1 LSFKAYVLEFKDRS
15 QDQGGRILDTPSIND
30 LNICV
35 ATENGSGSASS
46 NNILFKA
53 IFKMGIPCSSKNMFP
68 SNIQGLPTWYQIRAN
83 ADGYLSRKDVID
95 VMVMFNDATAGKDI
109 YRVRDGGLIL
119 YDDSTPLAANLK
131 RDGVQYIGFPA
142 NKLVA
147 KLVPASPLRA
157 KQRNMVYVGALAYL
171 FGIDMSVIKSV
182 LEDTFGKKPA
192 VIESNMICIDAG
204 YQYCKEQNFKQNI
217 ARFEPIP
224 DGNKGKI
231 ITEGN
236 TAAALGA
243 IYGGASVICWYP
255 ITPSSSLAEA
265 MEYYLPRLRKTKDGK
280 KAYAIV
286 QAEDEIA
293 SAGMVV
299 GAGWAGARAM
309 TSTSGPGVS
318 LMNETIGLAY
328 YAEIPSV
335 FFIIQRGGPS
345 TGLPTRTQQSD
356 ISLMY
361 NASHGD
367 TRHIILIPHDMNSC
381 FDFARQSFNYADRF
395 QTPVFVA
402 MDLDLGM
409 NLWSSDPLKLN
420 QEPFDYG
427 KRLSAEQL
435 EEWTKA
441 GKKFRRYFDQD
452 GDGIPYRTVPGNP
465 HRVASYFTRGSGHDA
480 DARYSE
486 DEHDY
491 KYILDRL
498 RKKFDTARKFVP
510 KPIVE
515 RERGVKTG
523 IVCYGSSYE
532 PVREA
537 RDRLKARGLRTNH
550 MLIRALPLTS
560 EVRDFFAEHDT
571 IYFVEQN
578 RDGQMAAILKDECP
592 ELGTKIVSVL
602 IYNGLPATPLEVV
615 NQIFAAAQSA
625 KTA

>member
-1 LSFKAYVLEFKDRS
+1 
-15 QDQGGRILDTPSIND
+15 LDTPLIND

-95 VMVMFNDATAGKDI
+95 VMVMFNDATAAKDI
-109 YRVRDGGLIL
+109 YRVRDGGVIL
-119 YDDSTPLAANLK
+119 YDDSNSLPANLK
-131 RDGVQYIGFPA
+131 RDGVQYFGFPA

-171 FGIDMSVIKSV
+171 FGIDMSVIKAV

-204 YQYCKEQNFKQNI
+204 YQYCKEQGYKQNI
-217 ARFEPIP
+217 ARLEPIP
-224 DGNKGKI
+224 NGNKGKI

-265 MEYYLPRLRKTKDGK
+265 MEYYLPRLRKPINDK

-293 SAGMVV
+293 SVGMIV

-309 TSTSGPGVS
+309 TSTSGPGLS
-318 LMNETIGLAY
+318 LMNESIGLAY
-328 YAEIPSV
+328 YAEIPCV
-335 FFIIQRGGPS
+335 LFIIQRGGPS
-345 TGLPTRTQQSD
+345 TGLPTRTQQAD

-361 NASHGD
+361 GASHGD

-381 FDFARQSFNYADRF
+381 FDLARQSFNYADRF
-395 QTPVFVA
+395 QTPVFIA

-409 NLWSSDPLKLN
+409 NFWSSDPLKLN
-420 QEPFDYG
+420 QEPFDWG
-427 KRLSAEQL
+427 KRLDAKQL

-452 GDGIPYRTVPGNP
+452 GDGIPYRTVPGNEN
-465 HRVASYFTRGSGHDA
+465 RMASYFTRGSGHDA
-480 DARYSE
+480 DAKYSE

-491 KYILDRL
+491 KDILDRL
-498 RKKFDTARKFVP
+498 RKKFETARRFVP

-523 IVCYGSSYE
+523 IICYGSSYE

-537 RDRLKARGLRTNH
+537 RDRLKAQGLKTNH

-560 EVRDFFAEHDT
+560 EVFEFLAEHDT
-571 IYFVEQN
+571 IYLVEQN
-578 RDGQMAAILKDECP
+578 RDGQMAAIIKDEHP
-592 ELGTKIVSVL
+592 EFGTKIISVL

-615 NQIFAAAQSA
+615 NQIFAAAKSA

>member
-1 LSFKAYVLEFKDRS
+1 M
-15 QDQGGRILDTPSIND
+15 DTPLIND

-83 ADGYLSRKDVID
+83 GDGYLSRKDVID
-95 VMVMFNDATAGKDI
+95 VMVMFNDATAAKDI

-131 RDGVQYIGFPA
+131 RDGAQYIGFPA
-142 NKLVA
+142 NKLIA
-147 KLVPASPLRA
+147 KLVPASPLRV

-171 FGIDMSVIKSV
+171 FGIDMAVIKSV

-217 ARFEPIP
+217 ARLEPIP

-265 MEYYLPRLRKTKDGK
+265 MEYYLPRLRKQVDGK
-280 KAYAIV
+280 KTYAIV

-293 SAGMVV
+293 SAGMIA

-328 YAEIPSV
+328 YAEIPCV

-345 TGLPTRTQQSD
+345 TGLPTRTQQAD

-361 NASHGD
+361 GASHGD

-395 QTPVFVA
+395 QTPVFIA

-409 NLWSSDPLKLN
+409 NLWSSEPLKLN
-420 QEPFDYG
+420 EEPYDLG

-452 GDGIPYRTVPGNP
+452 GDGIPYRTVPGNQ
-465 HRVASYFTRGSGHDA
+465 HRLASYFTRGSGHDG
-480 DARYSE
+480 DAKYSE

-498 RKKFDTARKFVP
+498 RKKHDTARKFVP
-510 KPIVE
+510 KPIIE

-523 IVCYGSSYE
+523 IICYGSSNE

-560 EVRDFFAEHDT
+560 EVRDFLAEHDT

-578 RDGQMAAILKDECP
+578 RDGQMAAIMKDEWP
-592 ELGTKIVSVL
+592 EFGTKIVSVL

>member
-1 LSFKAYVLEFKDRS
+1 LE
-15 QDQGGRILDTPSIND
+15 TPSIND

-68 SNIQGLPTWYQIRAN
+68 SNIQGLPTWYQIRAS
-83 ADGYLSRKDVID
+83 ADGYLSRKDDID
-95 VMVMFNDATAGKDI
+95 VMVMFNDATAAKDI
-109 YRVRDGGLIL
+109 YRVREGGLIL
-119 YDDSTPLAANLK
+119 YDDSNPLPAQLK
-131 RDGVQYIGFPA
+131 REGVQYVGFPA

-157 KQRNMVYVGALAYL
+157 KQKNMFYVGALAYL
-171 FGIDMSVIKSV
+171 FGIDMEVIKVV

-192 VIESNMICIDAG
+192 VIESNLICIDAG
-204 YQYCKEQNFKQNI
+204 YQYMKEKGFSQNI
-217 ARFEPIP
+217 ARLEVIP
-224 DGNKGKI
+224 NGNKGKI

-236 TAAALGA
+236 TVAALGA

-265 MEYYLPRLRKTKDGK
+265 MEFYLPKLRKPKDGK
-280 KAYAIV
+280 KTYAIV

-293 SAGMVV
+293 SAGMIA
-299 GAGWAGARAM
+299 GAGWSGARAM
-309 TSTSGPGVS
+309 TSTSGPGLS

-328 YAEIPSV
+328 FAEIPCV
-335 FFIIQRGGPS
+335 FFIVQRGGPS
-345 TGLPTRTQQSD
+345 TGLPTRTQQAD

-361 NASHGD
+361 GASHGD
-367 TRHIILIPHDMNSC
+367 TRHMILIPHDMNSC

-409 NLWSSDPLKLN
+409 NLWPSEPLKL
-420 QEPFDYG
+420 QPEPFDYG

-435 EEWTKA
+435 DEWSKA

-465 HRVASYFTRGSGHDA
+465 NRMASYFTRGSGHDA

-486 DEHDY
+486 DETDY

-498 RKKFDTARKFVP
+498 RKKFETARKLVP

-515 RERGVKTG
+515 KERGVKTG
-523 IVCYGSSYE
+523 IICYGSSYE

-537 RDRLKARGLRTNH
+537 RDRLKAAGLKTNH

-560 EVRDFFAEHDT
+560 EVRDFLVEHDT
-571 IYFVEQN
+571 IYLIEQN
-578 RDGQMAAILKDECP
+578 RDGQMAAIIKDENP
-592 ELGTKIVSVL
+592 DLGSKLTSILV
-602 IYNGLPATPLEVV
+602 YNGLPMAAGEVV
-615 NQIFAAAQSA
+615 KQIFDAAQLA
-625 KTA
+625 QPKTA

>member
-1 LSFKAYVLEFKDRS
+1 M
-15 QDQGGRILDTPSIND
+15 DTPLIND

-68 SNIQGLPTWYQIRAN
+68 SNIQGLPTWYQIRAC

-95 VMVMFNDATAGKDI
+95 VMVMFNEATAAKDI
-109 YRVRDGGLIL
+109 YRVRDGGVIL
-119 YDDSTPLAANLK
+119 YDDSTPLGASSK

-142 NKLVA
+142 NKLVS

-171 FGIDMSVIKSV
+171 FGIDMAVIKAV

-192 VIESNMICIDAG
+192 VIESNLICIDAG
-204 YQYCKEQNFKQNI
+204 YQYCKDQNYKQNI
-217 ARFEPIP
+217 ARLEPIP

-265 MEYYLPRLRKTKDGK
+265 MEYYLPRLRKPKDGK
-280 KAYAIV
+280 KPYAIV

-293 SAGMVV
+293 SVGMVV

-318 LMNETIGLAY
+318 LMNESIGLAY

-345 TGLPTRTQQSD
+345 TGLPTRTQQAD

-361 NASHGD
+361 GASHGD

-381 FDFARQSFNYADRF
+381 FDLARQSFDYADRF

-409 NLWSSDPLKLN
+409 NMWSSEPLKLN
-420 QEPFDYG
+420 QDVYDYG
-427 KRLSAEQL
+427 KRLSAQNL

-452 GDGIPYRTVPGNP
+452 GDGIPYRTVPGNE
-465 HRVASYFTRGSGHDA
+465 HRMASYFTRGSGHDA

-498 RKKFDTARKFVP
+498 RKKFETARKFVP
-510 KPIVE
+510 KPIIE
-515 RERGVKTG
+515 KERGVKTG
-523 IVCYGSSYE
+523 IMCYGSSFE

-560 EVRDFFAEHDT
+560 EVRDFLAEHDT

-578 RDGQMAAILKDECP
+578 RDGQMAAIIKDDWP
-592 ELGTKIVSVL
+592 ELGAKIVSVL

>member
-1 LSFKAYVLEFKDRS
+1 LE
-15 QDQGGRILDTPSIND
+15 TPSIND

-68 SNIQGLPTWYQIRAN
+68 SNIQGLPTWYQIRAS
-83 ADGYLSRKDVID
+83 AEGYLSRKDDID
-95 VMVMFNDATAGKDI
+95 VMVMFNDATAAKDI

-119 YDDSTPLAANLK
+119 YDDSNPLPAQLK
-131 RDGVQYIGFPA
+131 REGVQYVGFPA

-157 KQRNMVYVGALAYL
+157 KQRNMLYVGALAYL
-171 FGIDMSVIKSV
+171 FGIDMEVIKAV

-192 VIESNMICIDAG
+192 VIESNLICIDAG
-204 YQYCKEQNFKQNI
+204 YQYMKEKGFSQNI
-217 ARFEPIP
+217 ARLEVIP
-224 DGNKGKI
+224 NGNQGKI

-236 TAAALGA
+236 TVAALGA

-265 MEYYLPRLRKTKDGK
+265 MEFYLPKLRPLKEGK
-280 KAYAIV
+280 RTYAIV

-293 SAGMVV
+293 SAGMIA

-309 TSTSGPGVS
+309 TSTSGPGLS

-328 YAEIPSV
+328 YAEIPCV
-335 FFIIQRGGPS
+335 FFIVQRGGPS
-345 TGLPTRTQQSD
+345 TGLPTRTQQAD

-361 NASHGD
+361 GASHGD
-367 TRHIILIPHDMNSC
+367 TRQMILIPHDMNSC

-395 QTPVFVA
+395 QTPIFVA

-409 NLWSSDPLKLN
+409 NLWPSEPLKL
-420 QEPFDYG
+420 QPEAFDYG

-435 EEWTKA
+435 EEWSKA

-465 HRVASYFTRGSGHDA
+465 NRMASYFTRGSGHDA

-486 DEHDY
+486 DETDY

-498 RKKFDTARKFVP
+498 RKKFETARKFVP

-515 RERGVKTG
+515 KERGVKTG
-523 IVCYGSSYE
+523 IICYGSSYE

-537 RDRLKARGLRTNH
+537 RDRLKAAGLKTNH
-550 MLIRALPLTS
+550 LLIRALPLTS
-560 EVRDFFAEHDT
+560 EVRDFLVEHDT
-571 IYFVEQN
+571 IYLVEQN
-578 RDGQMAAILKDECP
+578 RDGQMAAIIKDENP
-592 ELGTKIVSVL
+592 DLGSKLTSILV
-602 IYNGLPATPLEVV
+602 YNGLPMAAGEVV
-615 NQIFAAAQSA
+615 KQIFDAAQLA
-625 KTA
+625 QPKTA

>member
-1 LSFKAYVLEFKDRS
+1 M
-15 QDQGGRILDTPSIND
+15 DTPLIND

-68 SNIQGLPTWYQIRAN
+68 SNIQGLPTWYQIRAS

-95 VMVMFNDATAGKDI
+95 VMVMFNEATAAKDI

-119 YDDSTPLAANLK
+119 FDDSTPLQANLK
-131 RDGVQYIGFPA
+131 REGVQYIGFPA
-142 NKLVA
+142 NKLVT

-171 FGIDMSVIKSV
+171 FGIDMSVIKAV

-192 VIESNMICIDAG
+192 VIESNLVCIDAG
-204 YQYCKEQNFKQNI
+204 YQYCKDQGHKQSI
-217 ARFEPIP
+217 ARLEPIP

-265 MEYYLPRLRKTKDGK
+265 MEYYLPRLRKQMEGK
-280 KAYAIV
+280 RTYAIV

-293 SAGMVV
+293 SAGMVA

-328 YAEIPSV
+328 YAEIPCV

-345 TGLPTRTQQSD
+345 TGLPTRTQQAD

-361 NASHGD
+361 GASHGD
-367 TRHIILIPHDMNSC
+367 TRHIILIPHDMSSC
-381 FDFARQSFNYADRF
+381 FDIARQSFNFADRF

-409 NLWSSDPLKLN
+409 NLWSSDPLKLT
-420 QEPFDYG
+420 QEPYDLG
-427 KRLSAEQL
+427 KRLSAQDL

-452 GDGIPYRTVPGNP
+452 GDGIPYRTVPGNE
-465 HRVASYFTRGSGHDA
+465 HRMASFFTRGSGHDA

-498 RKKFDTARKFVP
+498 RKKFETARKFVP
-510 KPIVE
+510 KPIIE

-523 IVCYGSSYE
+523 IICYGSSYE

-537 RDRLKARGLRTNH
+537 RDRLRAAGLKTNH

-560 EVRDFFAEHDT
+560 EVNDFLAEHDT
-571 IYFVEQN
+571 IYLVEQN
-578 RDGQMAAILKDECP
+578 RDGQMAAIIKDENP
-592 ELGTKIVSVL
+592 VLGAKITSIL
-602 IYNGLPATPLEVV
+602 IYNGLPVTAGEVV
-615 NQIFAAAQSA
+615 QQIFDAA
-625 KTA
+625 KTAKTA

>member
-1 LSFKAYVLEFKDRS
+1 MDIPV
-15 QDQGGRILDTPSIND
+15 ND
-30 LNICV
+30 LSICV

-46 NNILFKA
+46 NNILFKS

-68 SNIQGLPTWYQIRAN
+68 SNIQGLPTWYQIRAC

-95 VMVMFNDATAGKDI
+95 VMVMFNDATAAKDI

-119 YDDSTPLAANLK
+119 YDDSTPLPAHLK
-131 RDGVQYIGFPA
+131 REGVQYLGVPA

-157 KQRNMVYVGALAYL
+157 KQRNMIYVGALGYL
-171 FGIDMSVIKSV
+171 FGIDMEVTKAV

-192 VIESNMICIDAG
+192 VIESNLVCIDAG
-204 YQYCKEQNFKQNI
+204 YQYMKERGFKQNI
-217 ARFEPIP
+217 ARLEPIP
-224 DGNKGKI
+224 NGNKGKI
-231 ITEGN
+231 ITDGN
-236 TAAALGA
+236 TACALGA
-243 IYGGASVICWYP
+243 IYGGASVISWYP

-265 MEYYLPRLRKTKDGK
+265 LEYYLPRLRKTKGGK
-280 KAYAIV
+280 RAYAIV

-293 SAGMVV
+293 AAGMVV
-299 GAGWAGARAM
+299 GAGWAGARSM
-309 TSTSGPGVS
+309 TSTSGPGLS

-328 YAEIPSV
+328 YAEIPCV

-345 TGLPTRTQQSD
+345 TGLPTRTQQAD

-361 NASHGD
+361 TASHGD

-381 FDFARQSFNYADRF
+381 FDLSRRSFDFADRF

-409 NLWSSDPLKLN
+409 NLWSSEPLKLHK
-420 QEPFDYG
+420 EPFDYG

-435 EEWTKA
+435 DEWAKA

-452 GDGIPYRTVPGNP
+452 GDGIPYRTVPGNAHP
-465 HRVASYFTRGSGHDA
+465 MAAYFTRGSGHDA

-498 RKKFDTARKFVP
+498 RKKFETARNYVP

-515 RERGVKTG
+515 FTRGVKTG
-523 IVCYGSSYE
+523 IICYGSSYE

-537 RDRLKARGLRTNH
+537 RDRLRAAGLKTNH
-550 MLIRALPLTS
+550 LLLRALPLTV
-560 EVRDFFAEHDT
+560 EVRDFLAEHDT
-571 IYFVEQN
+571 VYLVEQN
-578 RDGQMAAILKDECP
+578 RDAQMAAIIKDEYP
-592 ELGTKIVSVL
+592 ELGAKITSILV
-602 IYNGLPATPLEVV
+602 YNGLPVTAGEVV
-615 NQIFAAAQSA
+615 RQIFEAAQSA
-625 KTA
+625 QRKTAQM

>member
-1 LSFKAYVLEFKDRS
+1 
-15 QDQGGRILDTPSIND
+15 LDTPSIND

-95 VMVMFNDATAGKDI
+95 VMVMFNEATAAKDI

-119 YDDSTPLAANLK
+119 YDDSTALAANLK

-142 NKLVA
+142 NKLVT

>member
-1 LSFKAYVLEFKDRS
+1 M
-15 QDQGGRILDTPSIND
+15 DTPLIND
-30 LNICV
+30 LSISV

-68 SNIQGLPTWYQIRAN
+68 SNIQGLPTWYQIRAS
-83 ADGYLSRKDVID
+83 AEGYLSRKDVID
-95 VMVMFNDATAGKDI
+95 VMVMFNDATASKDI

-119 YDDSTPLAANLK
+119 YDDSTPLPANLK

-171 FGIDMSVIKSV
+171 FGIDMDVIKAV
-182 LEDTFGKKPA
+182 LEDTFGRKPA
-192 VIESNMICIDAG
+192 VIESNLVCIDAG
-204 YQYCKEQNFKQNI
+204 YQYLKAKGATQNI
-217 ARFEPIP
+217 ARLQPIP

-236 TAAALGA
+236 TAAAIGA

-265 MEYYLPRLRKTKDGK
+265 MEYYLPRLRKSNDGK
-280 KAYAIV
+280 KTYAIV

-293 SAGMVV
+293 SASMVV
-299 GAGWAGARAM
+299 GAGWAGVRSM

-318 LMNETIGLAY
+318 LMNESIGLAY
-328 YAEIPSV
+328 YAEIPCV

-345 TGLPTRTQQSD
+345 TGLPTRTQQAD

-361 NASHGD
+361 GASHGD
-367 TRHIILIPHDMNSC
+367 TRHVLLIPHDINSC
-381 FDFARQSFNYADRF
+381 FDFARRSFDVADRL

-409 NLWSSDPLKLN
+409 NFWPSEPLKLN
-420 QEPFDYG
+420 QESYDRG
-427 KRLSAEQL
+427 KRLSAQDI

-465 HRVASYFTRGSGHDA
+465 HRMASFFTRGSGHDA

-498 RKKFDTARKFVP
+498 KKKFDTARKYVP
-510 KPIVE
+510 KPIIE
-515 RERGVKTG
+515 KDRNVKTG
-523 IVCYGSSYE
+523 IICYGSSFE

-537 RDRLKARGLRTNH
+537 RDRLKTQGLKTNH
-550 MLIRALPLTS
+550 MLIRALPLAS
-560 EVRDFFAEHDT
+560 EVREFIAEHDT
-571 IYFVEQN
+571 IYLVEQN
-578 RDGQMAAILKDECP
+578 RDAQMAAIIKDEMP
-592 ELGTKIVSVL
+592 ELGAKIVNILV
-602 IYNGLPATPLEVV
+602 YNGLPVTAGEVV
-615 NQIFAAAQSA
+615 KQIFDAAQSSQP
-625 KTA
+625 KTATA

>member
-1 LSFKAYVLEFKDRS
+1 
-15 QDQGGRILDTPSIND
+15 LDTPLIND

-68 SNIQGLPTWYQIRAN
+68 SNIQGLPTWYQIRASG
-83 ADGYLSRKDVID
+83 DGYLSRKDVID
-95 VMVMFNDATAGKDI
+95 VMVMFNDATAAKDI
-109 YRVRDGGLIL
+109 YRVRDGGVIL
-119 YDDSTPLAANLK
+119 YDDSNSLPANLK
-131 RDGVQYIGFPA
+131 RDGVQYFGFPA

-171 FGIDMSVIKSV
+171 FGIDMSVIKAV

-204 YQYCKEQNFKQNI
+204 YQYCKEQGYKQNI
-217 ARFEPIP
+217 ARLEPIP
-224 DGNKGKI
+224 NGNKGKI

-265 MEYYLPRLRKTKDGK
+265 MEYYLPRLRKPINDK

-293 SAGMVV
+293 SVGMIV

-309 TSTSGPGVS
+309 TSTSGPGLS
-318 LMNETIGLAY
+318 LMNESIGLAY
-328 YAEIPSV
+328 YAEIPCV
-335 FFIIQRGGPS
+335 LFIIQRGGPS
-345 TGLPTRTQQSD
+345 TGLPTRTQQAD

-361 NASHGD
+361 GASHGD

-381 FDFARQSFNYADRF
+381 FDLARQSFNYADRF

-420 QEPFDYG
+420 QEPFDWG
-427 KRLSAEQL
+427 KRLNAGQL

-452 GDGIPYRTVPGNP
+452 GDGIPYRTVPGNEN
-465 HRVASYFTRGSGHDA
+465 RMASYFTRGSGHDA
-480 DARYSE
+480 DAKYSE

-491 KYILDRL
+491 KDILDRL
-498 RKKFDTARKFVP
+498 RKKFETARKFVP

-523 IVCYGSSYE
+523 IICYGSSYE

-537 RDRLKARGLRTNH
+537 RDRLKAQGLKTNH

-560 EVRDFFAEHDT
+560 EVFEFLAEHDT
-571 IYFVEQN
+571 IYLVEQN
-578 RDGQMAAILKDECP
+578 RDGQMAAIVKDEHP
-592 ELGTKIVSVL
+592 EFGTKIVSVL

-615 NQIFAAAQSA
+615 NQIFAAAKSA

>member
-1 LSFKAYVLEFKDRS
+1 LELK
-15 QDQGGRILDTPSIND
+15 GGHILDTPLIND

-68 SNIQGLPTWYQIRAN
+68 SNIQGLPTWYQIRASG
-83 ADGYLSRKDVID
+83 DGYLSRKDVID
-95 VMVMFNDATAGKDI
+95 VMVMFNDVTAAKDI

-131 RDGVQYIGFPA
+131 RDGVQFVGFPA

-171 FGIDMSVIKSV
+171 FGIDMSVIKAV

-192 VIESNMICIDAG
+192 VIESNLICIDAG
-204 YQYCKEQNFKQNI
+204 YQYCKEQNYKQNI
-217 ARFEPIP
+217 ARLEPIP

-255 ITPSSSLAEA
+255 ITPSSSLAES
-265 MEYYLPRLRKTKDGK
+265 MEYYLPRLRKQIDGK
-280 KAYAIV
+280 KTYAIV

-293 SAGMVV
+293 SASMVV

-335 FFIIQRGGPS
+335 FFIVQRGGPS
-345 TGLPTRTQQSD
+345 TGLPTRTQQAD

-361 NASHGD
+361 GASHGD

-381 FDFARQSFNYADRF
+381 FDLARQSFNYADRF
-395 QTPVFVA
+395 QTPIFVA

-409 NLWSSDPLKLN
+409 NLWASEPLKLN
-420 QEPFDYG
+420 QEPYDLG
-427 KRLSAEQL
+427 KRLTAQDL

-452 GDGIPYRTVPGNP
+452 GDGIPYRTVPGNQN
-465 HRVASYFTRGSGHDA
+465 RMASYFTRGSGHDA

-498 RKKFDTARKFVP
+498 RKKFETARKYVP

-515 RERGVKTG
+515 KERGVKTG
-523 IVCYGSSYE
+523 IICYGSSYE

-537 RDRLKARGLRTNH
+537 RDRLKARGLKTNH
-550 MLIRALPLTS
+550 LLLRALPLTS
-560 EVRDFFAEHDT
+560 EVRDFLAEHDT
-571 IYFVEQN
+571 IYLVEQN
-578 RDGQMAAILKDECP
+578 RDAQMAAIMKDEHP
-592 ELGTKIVSVL
+592 EFGTKIVSVL

-615 NQIFAAAQSA
+615 NQIFAASQAA

>member
-1 LSFKAYVLEFKDRS
+1 LE
-15 QDQGGRILDTPSIND
+15 TPTIND
-30 LNICV
+30 LSICV

-68 SNIQGLPTWYQIRAN
+68 SNIQGLPTWYQIRAS

-95 VMVMFNDATAGKDI
+95 VMVMFNDATAAKDI

-119 YDDSTPLAANLK
+119 YDDSTPLPPQLK
-131 RDGVQYIGFPA
+131 RDGVQYLGVPA
-142 NKLVA
+142 NKLVT

-171 FGIDMSVIKSV
+171 FGIDMEVIRAV

-192 VIESNMICIDAG
+192 VIESNFVCIDAG
-204 YQYCKEQNFKQNI
+204 YQHVQEQGAKQNI
-217 ARFEPIP
+217 ARLATIAN
-224 DGNKGKI
+224 GNKGKI

-265 MEYYLPRLRKTKDGK
+265 MEHYLPRLRKPIDGK
-280 KAYAIV
+280 LSYAII

-293 SAGMVV
+293 SASMIV

-318 LMNETIGLAY
+318 LMNESIGLAY
-328 YAEIPSV
+328 FAEVPCV

-345 TGLPTRTQQSD
+345 TGLPTRTQQAD

-361 NASHGD
+361 GASHGD

-381 FDFARQSFNYADRF
+381 FDIARRSFDIADRF
-395 QTPVFVA
+395 QTPIFVA
-402 MDLDLGM
+402 LDLDLGM
-409 NLWSSDPLKLN
+409 NLWPSEPLKLQ
-420 QEPFDYG
+420 QEPFDLG
-427 KRLSAEQL
+427 KRLTPEQL
-435 EEWTKA
+435 EEWSKA
-441 GKKFRRYFDQD
+441 GKKFRRYFDHD
-452 GDGIPYRTVPGNP
+452 DDGIPYRTVPGNEHP
-465 HRVASYFTRGSGHDA
+465 MASFFTRGSGHDA
-480 DARYSE
+480 DAKYSE

-498 RKKFDTARKFVP
+498 RKKFETARLHVP

-515 RERGVKTG
+515 ITRGVKTG
-523 IVCYGSSYE
+523 IICYGSSYE

-537 RDRLKARGLRTNH
+537 RDRLKAAGLKTNH
-550 MLIRALPLTS
+550 MVIRALPLTS
-560 EVRDFFAEHDT
+560 EVREFLAEHDT
-571 IYFVEQN
+571 IYLVEQN
-578 RDGQMAAILKDECP
+578 RDAQMAAIIKDEFP
-592 ELGTKIVSVL
+592 DLGAKMTSVL
-602 IYNGLPATPLEVV
+602 VYNGLPMTAGEVV
-615 NQIFAAAQSA
+615 RQIFDASQSA
-625 KTA
+625 QLKTAQM

>member
-1 LSFKAYVLEFKDRS
+1 
-15 QDQGGRILDTPSIND
+15 LDTPLIND

-68 SNIQGLPTWYQIRAN
+68 SNIQGLPTWYQIRAS
-83 ADGYLSRKDVID
+83 AEGYLSRKDVID
-95 VMVMFNDATAGKDI
+95 VMVMFNDATAAKDI
-109 YRVRDGGLIL
+109 YRVRDGGVIL
-119 YDDSTPLAANLK
+119 YDDSTPLQSNLK
-131 RDGVQYIGFPA
+131 REGVQFIGFPA

-157 KQRNMVYVGALAYL
+157 KQRNMVYVGTLAYL
-171 FGIDMSVIKSV
+171 FGIDMSVIKAV

-192 VIESNMICIDAG
+192 VIESNLVCIEAG

-217 ARFEPIP
+217 ARLEPIP
-224 DGNKGKI
+224 GGNKGKI
-231 ITEGN
+231 LTEGN

-255 ITPSSSLAEA
+255 ITPSSSLAES
-265 MEYYLPRLRKTKDGK
+265 MEYYLPRLRKQIDGK
-280 KAYAIV
+280 KTYAIV

-293 SAGMVV
+293 SAGMIV
-299 GAGWAGARAM
+299 GAGWAGARSM

-318 LMNETIGLAY
+318 LMNESIGLAY
-328 YAEIPSV
+328 FAEIPCV

-361 NASHGD
+361 GASHGD

-409 NLWSSDPLKLN
+409 NLWSSEPLKLN
-420 QEPFDYG
+420 QEPFDLG
-427 KRLSAEQL
+427 KRLSAQDL
-435 EEWTKA
+435 DEWTKA

-452 GDGIPYRTVPGNP
+452 GDGIPYRTVPGNKN
-465 HRVASYFTRGSGHDA
+465 RMASYFTRGSGHDA

-498 RKKFDTARKFVP
+498 RKKFDTARRFVP
-510 KPIVE
+510 KPIIE
-515 RERGVKTG
+515 KERGVKTG
-523 IVCYGSSYE
+523 IICYGSSYE

-537 RDRLKARGLRTNH
+537 RDRLKARGLKTNH

-560 EVRDFFAEHDT
+560 EVTEFLAEHDT

-578 RDGQMAAILKDECP
+578 RDGQMAAIIKDEHP
-592 ELGTKIVSVL
+592 DLGAKIVSVL